1 MFGKIIDRV
10 LLGVIGIV
18 LVLMVVAGVRSAQA
32 AGTSA
37 NLSWTHPTTY
47 IDGTPLALA
56 DIGSTVITWRRT
68 AGGPV
73 VATLTVPA
81 PAAATTVTG
90 LVCGDFVFT
99 ARTVMRVDANS
110 SDETAPPAPYTT
122 GITCRAN
129 PPTGLQVS

>member
-10 LLGVIGIV
+10 LIGAIGVV
-18 LVLMVVAGVRSAQA
+18 LVLMVVFGIRHANA
-32 AGTSA
+32 AGTTA

-68 AGGPV
+68 ATGPV

-81 PAAATTVTG
+81 PATTAAVQG
-90 LVCGDFVFT
+90 LVCGNFVFT
-99 ARTVMRVDANS
+99 ARTVMRVSADS
-110 SDETAPPAPYTT
+110 SDETAPPAPYST

-129 PPTGLQVS
+129 PPTGLQAS